1 MFLKNVFKFVF
12 KLERNYM
19 YFLLQAWQILL
30 HLREYAGFYVLQ
42 HRLRRNGNSSK
53 YIFRKFLRQYL
64 TRLVVGLSSPPLKTP
79 TRKLEPIT
87 KKWEEIQFQRRLALR
102 DKFSA

>member
-53 YIFRKFLRQYL
+53 SVDWMVIKIYFQKVPKTIFNTFGSRF
-64 TRLVVGLSSPPLKTP
+64 G
-79 TRKLEPIT
+79 
-87 KKWEEIQFQRRLALR
+87 
-102 DKFSA
+102 FSTTENPNNQI

>member
-19 YFLLQAWQILL
+19 YFLVQAWQILL

-53 YIFRKFLRQYL
+53 SVDWMVIKIY
-64 TRLVVGLSSPPLKTP
+64 
-79 TRKLEPIT
+79 
-87 KKWEEIQFQRRLALR
+87 FQ
-102 DKFSA
+102 KVP